1 MIPLRVRSCCGRLGV
16 SCRSGGWG
24 AGLAAALLA
33 LAPSPAAALA
43 LDPARPP
50 VPLDGDRWRFTGLH
64 GETADW
70 QVLPAVVL
78 HAEAGAVLPEGVRA
92 LGGRSH
98 LLAVSSPAEAVA
110 RALEL
115 SGDPGLTVM
124 PDLVLE
130 KRAASLTDDP
140 HRGGQW
146 YLDDLEMD
154 TLHAVSLGDAEV
166 RVAVIDSG
174 IAVDHP
180 DLAAGILAP
189 YDAHS
194 DDDDPSPD
202 PGEYCAGGGSGICD
216 DHGTAVSGVVAARAD
231 NGVDIVGL
239 CPSCTL
245 VPIKMLG
252 EGSGA
257 MSADIAAF
265 EHAIAQDVAVINNSW
280 GYVRPTAVPE
290 PLAEVIRR
298 AATET
303 RDGRGAL
310 VVFAA
315 GNDNREVQDNELQA
329 LEEVLCVSATDAYGN
344 PTNYTNF
351 GGPIDLAAPSATV
364 SITPS
369 GELTTNFGGTSA
381 AAPVAAGLA
390 AWAVSVDPTLTAA
403 ELHALLVDTAVPS
416 PLVTHDESGHHP
428 YYGYGELDAL
438 AVLAV
443 LRRDD
448 ETPGDS
454 GNSGAADPDAAG
466 AAAVEDGEEDGA
478 KGGCAAVGGGA
489 GWLGLLAAGLVV
501 RRRR

>member
-1 MIPLRVRSCCGRLGV
+1 MHH
-16 SCRSGGWG
+16 G
-24 AGLAAALLA
+24 AGLALALVA
-33 LAPSPAAALA
+33 LAPGPAAALG
-43 LDPARPP
+43 LDSTRPP
-50 VPLDGDRWRFTGLH
+50 VPLDGDRWRFSGPD
-64 GETADW
+64 GATADW

-78 HAEAGAVLPEGVRA
+78 HAEPGAVLPEGART
-92 LGGRSH
+92 LGGRSY
-98 LLAVSSPAEAVA
+98 LLDVSSPAEAVA
-110 RALEL
+110 RSLEL
-115 SGDPGLTVM
+115 AGRPGLTVM
-124 PDLVLE
+124 PDLVLD
-130 KRAASLTDDP
+130 KRVAALTDDP

-146 YLDDLEMD
+146 YLDDLDMD
-154 TLHAVSLGDAEV
+154 SLHALSLGDAEV

-180 DLAAGILAP
+180 DLVDGILAP

-194 DDDDPSPD
+194 DDEDPSPD
-202 PGEYCAGGGSGICD
+202 PGEYCPSGGSGICD
-216 DHGTAVSGVVAARAD
+216 EHGTAVSGVVAARAD
-231 NGVDIVGL
+231 NGVDIVGM

-298 AATET
+298 ASTET

-315 GNDNREVQDNELQA
+315 GNDNREVQDDELQA
-329 LEEVLCVSATDAYGN
+329 LGEVLCVSATDAYGN

-369 GELTTNFGGTSA
+369 GELTTSFGGTSA

-403 ELHALLVDTAVPS
+403 ELHALLVDTAAPS
-416 PLVTHDESGHHP
+416 PLVTHDETGHHP

-438 AVLAV
+438 EVLAV
-443 LRRDD
+443 LTRD
-448 ETPGDS
+448 EEGPAEPGDS
-454 GNSGAADPDAAG
+454 GAPDLDDEGADGTEAEDDDP
-466 AAAVEDGEEDGA
+466 

-489 GWLGLLAAGLVV
+489 SWLGLLVAGLVL
-501 RRRR
+501 RRRRGVRAVA